1 MAVIMRIKAADSA
14 VDGKLELSGVVRNGK
29 IEEGDN
35 LDIIDSAGSPI
46 ENVTVLTI
54 KYEDD
59 FVDFVYEGDECT
71 ITTDCSDADLTADY
85 FCLTDDAD
93 RPVEPDLELHT
104 DDGKVLGTIGEAPR
118 DIQDIKDEASRREI
132 AKLMSGYENKTED
145 ELKNLRHELGKY
157 PDYLRVEAENN
168 LKARLRQLADEREDA
183 ELGLKINAIETLDL
197 GQLSDE
203 LRRVEAYHG
212 SDVKDTYVRHLTA
225 RIERLEIVKLDELVG
240 SIEDKEPAELR
251 ELSFKVAKSGC
262 STGLITRYRENI
274 QSVIDRKIKLA
285 FEAQF
290 GPVEELSFENCFKCD
305 NFISKNSV
313 YASAGFIDGMKKSI
327 GQRMN
332 RYINGEADRLAG
344 MVNAA
349 GLGLTVS
356 QQEGDV
362 FRSKLGMDK
371 NDMAVLA
378 CLYRPIYGN
387 IEGVVLTLKYAYA
400 ISKGQYA
407 KYPLDTI
414 ASIKAEKGSGIF
426 AKPQLDI
433 AFKSGDT
440 LNLPVKL
447 EAGGLQSTA
456 NAMLCYVVAASE
468 SSVCAILMYGA
479 DAKPQKVQKKSDMA
493 PAVPSGNNNSRSVS
507 GSSTVN
513 KREFIF
519 CTRCG
524 NKMSAECRFCS
535 RCGNRLGTN

>member
-1 MAVIMRIKAADSA
+1 MAVIMRIKAVDSA
-14 VDGKLELSGVVRNGK
+14 VGGKTELSGVVEKGK

-35 LDIIDSAGSPI
+35 LDLVDSAGSPI
-46 ENVTVLTI
+46 ENVTVRTI

-59 FVDFVYEGDECT
+59 IVDFVYEGDECT
-71 ITTDCSDADLTADY
+71 ITTDCLDADLSADY

-93 RPVEPDLELHT
+93 RPAEPAPDLRTVDSE
-104 DDGKVLGTIGEAPR
+104 VLEPIEEAPR
-118 DIQDIKDEASRREI
+118 DIQDIRDEASLKEI
-132 AKLMSGYENKTED
+132 AELMSGYENKTED
-145 ELKNLRHELGKY
+145 ELKNLRHELKKY

-168 LKARLRQLADEREDA
+168 LKARLGQLADEREDA
-183 ELGLKINAIETLDL
+183 ELSSKLNAIETLDL
-197 GQLSDE
+197 EQLS
-203 LRRVEAYHG
+203 
-212 SDVKDTYVRHLTA
+212 
-225 RIERLEIVKLDELVG
+225 
-240 SIEDKEPAELR
+240 AELR

-262 STGLITRYRENI
+262 STGLITRYREKI
-274 QSVIDRKIKLA
+274 QSVIDRKVKLA

-290 GPVEELSFENCFKCD
+290 GPVEELSFENCFKCE

-313 YASAGFIDGMKKSI
+313 YASVSFIDGMKKSI

-332 RYINGEADRLAG
+332 KHIDSEADRLAG

-349 GLGLTVS
+349 GLRLTVS

-362 FRSKLGMDK
+362 FRTKLGMDK
-371 NDMAVLA
+371 HDRAVLA

-400 ISKGQYA
+400 ISKGQYV

-433 AFKSGDT
+433 ALKSGDT

-447 EAGGLQSTA
+447 EAGGLQAAA
-456 NAMLCYVVAASE
+456 NAMQRYVVAASE
-468 SSVCAILMYGA
+468 SYVCAILMYGA
-479 DAKPQKVQKKSDMA
+479 DAKPQKVQKRSDMA

-507 GSSTVN
+507 GSSSAN

-524 NKMSAECRFCS
+524 NKMSIECRFCS